1 MVKFKLEKH
10 PAPYWLRLLL
20 PFIAIVATF
29 ILTSII
35 LLISKVNPLQAF
47 YYILVDP
54 LSSRSS
60 LIEILVKTTPL
71 FLTGIAVTVAF
82 ASGFFNIGAEG
93 QMMAGAAAGAGL
105 GMVIHNVSP
114 VLGIPAMILGGFI
127 AGAAWVLI
135 PALLKVKLSV
145 DEVVTTLLMN
155 SVVGYVISYLL
166 NGPWKSPLSGWPQSP
181 EIDKATVFFKLIPR
195 TRLHFGFIIA
205 LVMVFLIW
213 LLLKKTRLGFNMRAS
228 GMAKDA
234 AFFTGIDVNKTML
247 ISALISGG
255 IAGIAGAVEVGG
267 IHYHL
272 IEALSGGL
280 GYSGI
285 IVATLSSL
293 NPLGVLPSALFIG
306 LIDTGSQTL
315 SRAMGVPVHL
325 GDIVQALLLLVIL
338 GTFLFQNY
346 RIRRV
351 K

>member
-1 MVKFKLEKH
+1 MFKFKLEKH
-10 PAPYWLRLLL
+10 PAPYWLRILL
-20 PFIAIVATF
+20 PFIAILATF
-29 ILTSII
+29 LITSII
-35 LLISKVNPLQAF
+35 LLISKVDPLQAF
-47 YYILVDP
+47 YYILIDP
-54 LSSRSS
+54 LSSRTS

-71 FLTGIAVTVAF
+71 FLTGIAVNVAF

-114 VLGIPAMILGGFI
+114 ALGIPAMILGGFI

-181 EIDKATVFFKLIPR
+181 EIDASTVFFKLIPR

-205 LVMVFLIW
+205 LVVIGLIW
-213 LLLKKTRLGFNMRAS
+213 FLLKKTRLGFNMRAS

-234 AFFTGIDVNKTML
+234 AYFSGIDVNKTML

-293 NPLGVLPSALFIG
+293 NPLGVVPSALFIG

>member
-20 PFIAIVATF
+20 PFIAIAATF
-29 ILTSII
+29 LLTSII
-35 LLISKVNPLQAF
+35 LLISKVDPLQAF

-114 VLGIPAMILGGFI
+114 ALGIPAMILGGFI

-135 PALLKVKLSV
+135 PALLKVKLAV

-166 NGPWKSPLSGWPQSP
+166 NGPWKSPLS
-181 EIDKATVFFKLIPR
+181 EI
-195 TRLHFGFIIA
+195 G
-205 LVMVFLIW
+205 
-213 LLLKKTRLGFNMRAS
+213 RAH
-228 GMAKDA
+228 
-234 AFFTGIDVNKTML
+234 V
-247 ISALISGG
+247 
-255 IAGIAGAVEVGG
+255 
-267 IHYHL
+267 
-272 IEALSGGL
+272 
-280 GYSGI
+280 
-285 IVATLSSL
+285 
-293 NPLGVLPSALFIG
+293 
-306 LIDTGSQTL
+306 
-315 SRAMGVPVHL
+315 
-325 GDIVQALLLLVIL
+325 
-338 GTFLFQNY
+338 
-346 RIRRV
+346 
-351 K
+351 

>member
-35 LLISKVNPLQAF
+35 LLISKVDPLQAF

-155 SVVGYVISYLL
+155 SVVGYVISFLL
-166 NGPWKSPLSGWPQSP
+166 NGPWKSPISGWPQSP

-234 AFFTGIDVNKTML
+234 AFFSGIDVNKTML

>member
-1 MVKFKLEKH
+1 
-10 PAPYWLRLLL
+10 
-20 PFIAIVATF
+20 VATF

-35 LLISKVNPLQAF
+35 LLISKVDPLQAF

-155 SVVGYVISYLL
+155 SVVGYVISFLL
-166 NGPWKSPLSGWPQSP
+166 NGPWKSPISGWPQSP

-293 NPLGVLPSALFIG
+293 NPLGVVPSALFIG

>member
-1 MVKFKLEKH
+1 MFKFKLEKH
-10 PAPYWLRLLL
+10 SAPYWLRILL
-20 PFIAIVATF
+20 PFIAIFATF
-29 ILTSII
+29 IITSII
-35 LLISKVNPLQAF
+35 LLVSKVDPLKAF
-47 YYILVDP
+47 YYILIDP
-54 LSSRSS
+54 LSNKTS
-60 LIEILVKTTPL
+60 LIEIFVKTTPL
-71 FLTGIAVTVAF
+71 FLTGIAVTLAF

-105 GMVIHNVSP
+105 GMIIHNVSP
-114 VLGIPAMILGGFI
+114 ALGIPAMILGGFI

-155 SVVGYVISYLL
+155 SVVGYLISYLL
-166 NGPWKSPLSGWPQSP
+166 NGPWKSPQSGWPQSP

-205 LVMVFLIW
+205 LVVVGLIW
-213 LLLKKTRLGFNMRAS
+213 FLLKKTRLGFNMRAS

-234 AFFTGIDVNKTML
+234 AFFTGINVNKTML

-293 NPLGVLPSALFIG
+293 NPLGVIPSALFIG

>member
-1 MVKFKLEKH
+1 MFKFKLEKH
-10 PAPYWLRLLL
+10 SAPYWLRILL

-105 GMVIHNVSP
+105 GMIIHNVSP
-114 VLGIPAMILGGFI
+114 ALGIPAMILGGFI

-155 SVVGYVISYLL
+155 SVVGYVISFLL

-181 EIDKATVFFKLIPR
+181 EIDKSTVFFKLIPK

-205 LVMVFLIW
+205 LVVIFLVW

-234 AFFTGIDVNKTML
+234 AYFTGIDVNKTML
-247 ISALISGG
+247 ISALLSGG
-255 IAGIAGAVEVGG
+255 IAGVAGAVEVGG

>member
-1 MVKFKLEKH
+1 
-10 PAPYWLRLLL
+10 LL
-20 PFIAIVATF
+20 PFIAIFITF
-29 ILTSII
+29 LITSLI
-35 LLISKVNPLQAF
+35 LLLSKVDPLQAF
-47 YYILVDP
+47 YYILIDP

-114 VLGIPAMILGGFI
+114 ALGIPAMILGGFI
-127 AGAAWVLI
+127 AGAAWILI

-166 NGPWKSPLSGWPQSP
+166 NGPWKSPESGWPQSP
-181 EIDKATVFFKLIPR
+181 EINASTVFFKLIPR

-205 LVMVFLIW
+205 LLVIFLVW
-213 LLLKKTRLGFNMRAS
+213 FLLKKTRLGFNMRAS
-228 GMAKDA
+228 GLAKDA
-234 AFFTGIDVNKTML
+234 AYFSGINVNKTML
-247 ISALISGG
+247 ISAIISGG

-293 NPLGVLPSALFIG
+293 NPIAVIPSALFIG

>member
-35 LLISKVNPLQAF
+35 LLISKVDPLQAF

-155 SVVGYVISYLL
+155 SVVGYVISFLL
-166 NGPWKSPLSGWPQSP
+166 NGPWKSPISGWPQSP
-181 EIDKATVFFKLIPR
+181 EIDKATMFFKLIPR

-293 NPLGVLPSALFIG
+293 NPLGVVPSALFIG

>member
-1 MVKFKLEKH
+1 MLKFKLEKH
-10 PAPYWLRLLL
+10 PAPYWLRILL
-20 PFIAIVATF
+20 PFIAILATF
-29 ILTSII
+29 LITSII
-35 LLISKVNPLQAF
+35 LLISKVDPLQAF
-47 YYILVDP
+47 YYILIDP
-54 LSSRSS
+54 LSSRTS

-114 VLGIPAMILGGFI
+114 ALGIPAMILGGFI

-181 EIDKATVFFKLIPR
+181 EVDASTVFFKLIPR

-205 LVMVFLIW
+205 LVVIGLIW
-213 LLLKKTRLGFNMRAS
+213 FLLKKTRLGFNMRAS

-234 AFFTGIDVNKTML
+234 AYFSGIDVNKTML

-293 NPLGVLPSALFIG
+293 NPLGVIPSALFIG

>member
-35 LLISKVNPLQAF
+35 LLISKVDPLQAF

-155 SVVGYVISYLL
+155 SVVGYVISFLL
-166 NGPWKSPLSGWPQSP
+166 NGPWKSPISGWPQSP

-293 NPLGVLPSALFIG
+293 NPLGVVPSALFIG

>member
-1 MVKFKLEKH
+1 MFKLKLEKH
-10 PAPYWLRLLL
+10 SAPYWLRVLL
-20 PFIAIVATF
+20 PFIAILITF
-29 ILTSII
+29 AITSII
-35 LLISKVNPLQAF
+35 LLFSHVNPFKAF
-47 YYILVDP
+47 YYILIDP
-54 LSSRSS
+54 LSSKSS

-71 FLTGIAVTVAF
+71 FLTGIAVAVAF
-82 ASGFFNIGAEG
+82 ASGFYNIGAEG
-93 QMMAGAAAGAGL
+93 QMIAGAAAGAGL
-105 GMVIHNVSP
+105 GMVIHNTSP
-114 VLGIPAMILGGFI
+114 AFGIPAMILGGFL

-155 SVVGYVISYLL
+155 SIITYVISYLL
-166 NGPWKSPLSGWPQSP
+166 NGPWKSPQSGWPQSP
-181 EIDKATVFFKLIPR
+181 EIDASTVFFKLIPR
-195 TRLHFGFIIA
+195 ARLHFGFIVA
-205 LVMVFLIW
+205 LVIIFAVWF
-213 LLLKKTRLGFNMRAS
+213 LLKKTRLGFNMRAS

-234 AFFTGIDVNKTML
+234 AYFTGINVNKTML
-247 ISALISGG
+247 ISAIISGG

-267 IHYHL
+267 LHYHL
-272 IEALSGGL
+272 IEAISGGL

-285 IVATLSSL
+285 IVATLASL
-293 NPLGVLPSALFIG
+293 NPLGVIPSALFIG
-306 LIDTGSQTL
+306 LIDTGAQTV

>member
-35 LLISKVNPLQAF
+35 LLISKVDPLQAF

-93 QMMAGAAAGAGL
+93 QMMAGAVAGAGL

-155 SVVGYVISYLL
+155 SVVGYVISFLL
-166 NGPWKSPLSGWPQSP
+166 NGPWKSPISGWPQSP
-181 EIDKATVFFKLIPR
+181 EIDKATVFFKLIPK

-293 NPLGVLPSALFIG
+293 NPLGVVPSALFIG

>member
-1 MVKFKLEKH
+1 MLKFKLEKH
-10 PAPYWLRLLL
+10 PAPYWLRILL
-20 PFIAIVATF
+20 PFIAILATF
-29 ILTSII
+29 LITSII
-35 LLISKVNPLQAF
+35 LLISKVDPLQAF
-47 YYILVDP
+47 YYILIDP
-54 LSSRSS
+54 LSSRTS

-105 GMVIHNVSP
+105 GMIIHNVSP
-114 VLGIPAMILGGFI
+114 ALGIPAMILGGFI

-155 SVVGYVISYLL
+155 SVVGYLISYLL

-181 EIDKATVFFKLIPR
+181 EIDASTVFFKLIPR

-205 LVMVFLIW
+205 LVVIGLIW
-213 LLLKKTRLGFNMRAS
+213 FLLKKTRLGFNMRAS

-234 AFFTGIDVNKTML
+234 AYFSGIDVNKTML

-293 NPLGVLPSALFIG
+293 NPLGVVPSALFIG

>member
-1 MVKFKLEKH
+1 MFKFKLEKH
-10 PAPYWLRLLL
+10 PAPYWLRILL
-20 PFIAIVATF
+20 PFIAILATF
-29 ILTSII
+29 LITSII
-35 LLISKVNPLQAF
+35 LLISKVDPLQAF
-47 YYILVDP
+47 YYILIDP
-54 LSSRSS
+54 LSSRTS

-114 VLGIPAMILGGFI
+114 ALGIPAMILGGFI

-181 EIDKATVFFKLIPR
+181 EIDASTVFFKLIPR

-205 LVMVFLIW
+205 LVVIGLIW
-213 LLLKKTRLGFNMRAS
+213 FLLKKTRLGFNMRAS

-234 AFFTGIDVNKTML
+234 AYFSGIDVNKTML

-293 NPLGVLPSALFIG
+293 NPLGVVPSALFIG

>member
-1 MVKFKLEKH
+1 MFKFKLEKH
-10 PAPYWLRLLL
+10 SAPYWLRILL

-105 GMVIHNVSP
+105 GMIIHNVSP
-114 VLGIPAMILGGFI
+114 ALGIPAMILGGFI

-181 EIDKATVFFKLIPR
+181 EIDKSTVFFKLIPK

-205 LVMVFLIW
+205 LVVIFLVW

-234 AFFTGIDVNKTML
+234 AYFTGIDVNKTML
-247 ISALISGG
+247 ISALLSGG
-255 IAGIAGAVEVGG
+255 IAGVAGAVEVGG

>member
-1 MVKFKLEKH
+1 MFKFKLEKH
-10 PAPYWLRLLL
+10 SAPYWLRILL
-20 PFIAIVATF
+20 PFIAIFATF
-29 ILTSII
+29 LITSII
-35 LLISKVNPLQAF
+35 LLVSKVDPLQAF

-54 LSSRSS
+54 LSSKTS

-114 VLGIPAMILGGFI
+114 ALGIPAMILGGFI

-155 SVVGYVISYLL
+155 SVVGYLISFLL
-166 NGPWKSPLSGWPQSP
+166 NGPWKSPQSGWPQSP
-181 EIDKATVFFKLIPR
+181 EIDKSTIFFKLIPR

-205 LVMVFLIW
+205 VVIIVLVWF
-213 LLLKKTRLGFNMRAS
+213 LLKKTRIGFNMRAS

-234 AFFTGIDVNKTML
+234 AYFTGIDVNKTML

-285 IVATLSSL
+285 IVAT
-293 NPLGVLPSALFIG
+293 
-306 LIDTGSQTL
+306 
-315 SRAMGVPVHL
+315 
-325 GDIVQALLLLVIL
+325 
-338 GTFLFQNY
+338 FL
-346 RIRRV
+346 R
-351 K
+351 

>member
-35 LLISKVNPLQAF
+35 LLISNVNPLQAF
-47 YYILVDP
+47 YYILIDP

-114 VLGIPAMILGGFI
+114 ALGIPAMILGGFI

-155 SVVGYVISYLL
+155 SIVGYVISYLL
-166 NGPWKSPLSGWPQSP
+166 NGPWKSPISGWPQSP
-181 EIDKATVFFKLIPR
+181 EIDKATMFFKLIPK

-205 LVMVFLIW
+205 LIMVVLVW

-234 AFFTGIDVNKTML
+234 AFFSGIDVNKTML